1 MSPIRE
7 QSLRI
12 SRTARFAVC
21 GDPATAPEAW
31 FVLHGYRQ
39 LAGRFIQR
47 FADLPGVSDGRRA
60 VIAPEALNRFYIE
73 REPAGPHGPDAR
85 VGATWMTRHDRDA
98 EIRDYVDYLD
108 RLREHTGGPADR
120 LVVLGFSQGAE
131 TASRWAVLGGSPPD
145 ELILWGGG
153 LAADLDEERAA
164 AVLARTTVSFVV
176 GDTDRWAIQRS
187 ASGLALLGRLGV
199 PVRKIEYSGGH
210 RVEPDVLAAHW
221 P

>member
-1 MSPIRE
+1 MSHIRE
-7 QSLRI
+7 HSLRV

-21 GDPATAPEAW
+21 GDPETCAEAW

-47 FADLPGVSDGRRA
+47 FIGLPGVSDGRRA

-73 REPAGPHGPDAR
+73 PEPAGPHGPGSR

-108 RLREHTGGPADR
+108 RLRDHVAGTARR

-131 TASRWAVLGGSPPD
+131 TASRWAVLGGAPPD

-153 LAADLDEERAA
+153 LAADLDEERAVPA
-164 AVLARTTVSFVV
+164 LARTAVTFVV
-176 GDTDRWAIQRS
+176 GDADRWARERS
-187 ASGLALLGRLGV
+187 GAGLPLLERLGV
-199 PVRKIEYSGGH
+199 QARRIGYPGGH
-210 RVEPDVLAAHW
+210 RLEPEVLAVHW